1 MNLSIRAAR
10 WPACLLATA
19 LLGMAATPSSAQAP
33 AAATPAVRA
42 GDYIVAVV
50 NQELVTASEVEG
62 RLARVRDDAR
72 RANRTLPPQDRL
84 RQQIVDLLI
93 DDRVQLT
100 YARDTGVRIDEA
112 EIDRAVSGVAA
123 QNQVTLQQLRD
134 QLAREGIDFAR
145 FRNNVRD
152 QLLLERVR
160 EREVA
165 ARIRITDG
173 DIDNWLDARRRET
186 ASAASY
192 NIGQILVRVP
202 EGASDAQVAER
213 RARAEQALARARG
226 GEPFALL
233 AREYSDDTATR
244 DDGGRLGLRPADRLP
259 DAFLEAVRSL
269 QVGQTAPAL
278 VRTGAGF
285 HVLRLSEKQE
295 NEAFTVPQTRARHI
309 LLRPSAQVSQE
320 TAIRRLADFKRQIQG
335 GRPFEQVAR
344 DQSEDGSAS
353 QGGEL
358 GWSTPGNFVP
368 EFEQAMSRLEPG
380 AISDP
385 VVSRFGVHLIQVLER
400 RQVALD
406 ARQQRELARNVL
418 REQKFEE
425 AYAEWT
431 RELRARAYVEM
442 REPPI

>member
-1 MNLSIRAAR
+1 
-10 WPACLLATA
+10 
-19 LLGMAATPSSAQAP
+19 
-33 AAATPAVRA
+33 VRP

-50 NQELVTASEVEG
+50 NQELVTASEVQA
-62 RLARVRDDAR
+62 RLARVRDEAR
-72 RANRTLPPQDRL
+72 RGNRALPPDDRL
-84 RQQIVDLLI
+84 RQGIVDGLI
-93 DDRVQLT
+93 DERVQLT
-100 YARDTGVRIDEA
+100 YARDSGVRVDEA
-112 EIDRAVSGVAA
+112 EIDRAVSSVAA

-145 FRNNVRD
+145 FRANVRD

-165 ARIRITDG
+165 ARIRVTDG
-173 DIDNWLDARRRET
+173 DLENWLDARRRET

-192 NIGQILVRVP
+192 NIAQILVRVP
-202 EGASDAQVAER
+202 EGASDAQLAER
-213 RARAEQALARARG
+213 RARADQALARARG
-226 GEPFALL
+226 GEPFAALV
-233 AREYSDDTATR
+233 REYSDDPTTR
-244 DDGGRLGLRPADRLP
+244 EDGGRLGLRPADRLP
-259 DAFLEAVRSL
+259 DLFLEAVRAL
-269 QVGQTAPAL
+269 QVGQTAPGL
-278 VRTGAGF
+278 VRSGAGF

-295 NEAFTVPQTRARHI
+295 SEAFTVPQTRVRHI

-320 TAIRRLADFKRQIQG
+320 TAIRRLAEFKRQIQG
-335 GRPFEQVAR
+335 GRPFEQLAR
-344 DQSEDGSAS
+344 EHSEDGSAS
-353 QGGEL
+353 QGGDL

-368 EFEQAMSRLEPG
+368 EFEQAMARLEPG

-385 VVSRFGVHLIQVLER
+385 VVSRFGVHLIQVQER

-425 AYAEWT
+425 AYTEWI

-442 REPPI
+442 REPPT